1 MTRARRQAHRNTPHG
16 SVERASRC
24 RHPIGGVG
32 VIPTRAAM
40 VHSHGNNGGWKSGE
54 TEAAE
59 GTNELPGCGEVVRLC
74 SQRETESSHGEIG

>member
-1 MTRARRQAHRNTPHG
+1 
-16 SVERASRC
+16 
-24 RHPIGGVG
+24 
-32 VIPTRAAM
+32 VIPTRAAT

-74 SQRETESSHGEIG
+74 SQREAESSHGEIG